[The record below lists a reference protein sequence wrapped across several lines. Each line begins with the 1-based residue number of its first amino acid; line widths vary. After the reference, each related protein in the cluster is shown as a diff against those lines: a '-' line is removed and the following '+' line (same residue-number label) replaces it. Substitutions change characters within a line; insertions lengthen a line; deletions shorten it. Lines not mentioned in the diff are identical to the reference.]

1 MSIRLRLTVLYSII
15 LGLTLIA
22 FSMLLY
28 LILSQMT
35 LNVMVGTLEDE
46 AKRLLDRKVI
56 DTQIFVYNHQGYRV
70 GRIVLPASTFAAPQ
84 TYVQTVSPYGQITSR
99 SD

>member
-46 AKRLLDRKVI
+46 
-56 DTQIFVYNHQGYRV
+56 
-70 GRIVLPASTFAAPQ
+70 
-84 TYVQTVSPYGQITSR
+84 
-99 SD
+99 